1 MHKLR
6 LFVKKSPEDLNTK
19 SRNSESGI
27 LTLYLN
33 SKVELFVI
41 PELQS
46 PPSIS
51 KKPIFPYQLNK
62 RSYLIKSCQEIIWDD

>member
-62 RSYLIKSCQEIIWDD
+62 RSCLIKSCQEIIWDD